1 MPMAKKPK
9 PTTKNETPARQSPL
23 PLLAAPL
30 FLLLLLGFL
39 YLGNRLGFIEVD
51 WQDLLG
57 QEFVTEVAS
66 ALLTPTAVST
76 RPPATLASTSPAVT
90 PAPGRRWNYQ
100 VYFTTPIYPDA
111 EASRTETIMQGLI
124 AVINQ
129 ARRSLDVAVYEL
141 DLDPVGDALLAA
153 HNRGV
158 AVRLV
163 TDSDSLADDQTLI
176 RLNKAGLPIVPDKRA
191 SIMHNKFVVVDGQ
204 AVWTGSWNFTANDTY
219 RNNNNAIYL
228 QSTELAQNYTAEFEE
243 MFTDKVFGP
252 TSTSKTPYP
261 RLQIG
266 KTLVETCFA
275 PEDKCADQLIVLIR
289 QAQQNIRFMAFS
301 FTHPGIS
308 KAVIDRARAG
318 VLLQGIFETRGSETD
333 TSELARMKRQKLDVW
348 QDGNPYTLHH
358 KVFILD
364 EKTVVLGSFNFT
376 NNADQSNDE
385 NMLVI
390 HNPELARQFLAE
402 FNRVYDQAKNP
413 PR

>member
-1 MPMAKKPK
+1 MAKKSD
-9 PTTKNETPARQSPL
+9 PTGKEKASARQSL
-23 PLLAAPL
+23 PALVTVLLL
-30 FLLLLLGFL
+30 ILLLLGVL
-39 YLGNRLGFIEVD
+39 YVGSRLGFIDVD
-51 WQDLLG
+51 WQNLFS

-76 RPPATLASTSPAVT
+76 PPPATLASTPPPPAMT

-100 VYFTTPIYPDA
+100 LYFTTPIYPDT
-111 EASRTETIMQGLI
+111 EATRAETIMQGLI

-129 ARRSLDVAVYEL
+129 AQRSLDVAVYEL
-141 DLDPVGDALLAA
+141 NLDPVGDALLAA
-153 HNRGV
+153 RKRGV
-158 AVRLV
+158 TVRLV
-163 TDSDSLADDQTLI
+163 TDSDSLAEDKTLI
-176 RLNKAGLPIVPDKRA
+176 RLKKEGLPMVPDKRQP
-191 SIMHNKFVVVDGQ
+191 IMHNKFVVVDGQ
-204 AVWTGSWNFTANDTY
+204 AVWTGSWNFTINDTY
-219 RNNNNAIYL
+219 RNNNNAIYI
-228 QSTELAQNYTAEFEE
+228 QSPELAQNYAVEFEE
-243 MFTDKVFGP
+243 MFTHKAFGP

-308 KAVIDRARAG
+308 KAVMDRAKAG
-318 VLLQGIFETRGSETD
+318 VLVQGVFETRGSETD
-333 TSELARMKRQKLDVW
+333 TSELERLKRQKLDVW

-364 EKTVVLGSFNFT
+364 EKTVVMGSFNFT
-376 NNADQSNDE
+376 DNADQSNDE

-390 HNPELARQFLAE
+390 HNPELAQQFLAE
-402 FNRVYDQAKNP
+402 FNRVYAQAQKAQ
-413 PR
+413 